1 MALVIVVVVMAL
13 VIVMIV
19 ITLVIIMTLVI
30 LITLVIVMI
39 IMILITLVIIMIV
52 MIVMIVITLVI
63 LMIIVIM
70 IIVVVVTLVIVMI
83 IMATVTTLAKLNSR
97 HNAHCLINADAV
109 RLGALNDVE
118 EALLEG
124 APVNDEHVGV
134 AHGVNLLG
142 RSLEVVRVCAYR
154 HDRDDLDGT
163 TSEFGDDVTENV
175 RRNDNRG

>member
-39 IMILITLVIIMIV
+39 IMILITLVIVMIV
-52 MIVMIVITLVI
+52 MIVMIVITLVT
-63 LMIIVIM
+63 LMIIVI
-70 IIVVVVTLVIVMI
+70 IVTLVIVMI

>member
-1 MALVIVVVVMAL
+1 
-13 VIVMIV
+13 
-19 ITLVIIMTLVI
+19 
-30 LITLVIVMI
+30 
-39 IMILITLVIIMIV
+39 
-52 MIVMIVITLVI
+52 
-63 LMIIVIM
+63 MIIVI
-70 IIVVVVTLVIVMI
+70 IVIVVTLVIVMI
-83 IMATVTTLAKLNSR
+83 IMAIVTTLAKLNSR
-97 HNAHCLINADAV
+97 HNAHRLINADAV

>member
-1 MALVIVVVVMAL
+1 MRIVLSVSMTF
-13 VIVMIV
+13 VIVMV
-19 ITLVIIMTLVI
+19 IMVIVIIMVVMLFLTMVV
-30 LITLVIVMI
+30 VIVI
-39 IMILITLVIIMIV
+39 I
-52 MIVMIVITLVI
+52 MIVMIVITLVTV
-63 LMIIVIM
+63 MIIVI
-70 IIVVVVTLVIVMI
+70 IVIVVTLVIVMI
-83 IMATVTTLAKLNSR
+83 IMAIVTTLAKLNSR

>member
-19 ITLVIIMTLVI
+19 MIVITLVTL
-30 LITLVIVMI
+30 MI

-52 MIVMIVITLVI
+52 MIVITLVT
-63 LMIIVIM
+63 LMIIVIIV

-83 IMATVTTLAKLNSR
+83 IMAIVTTLAKLNSR

>member
-30 LITLVIVMI
+30 
-39 IMILITLVIIMIV
+39 
-52 MIVMIVITLVI
+52 VMIVITLVI
-63 LMIIVIM
+63 VMIVMIIMIIMIIV

-97 HNAHCLINADAV
+97 HNAHCLINADTV

-154 HDRDDLDGT
+154 HNRDDLDGT

>member
-52 MIVMIVITLVI
+52 MIVITLVT
-63 LMIIVIM
+63 LMIIV

-83 IMATVTTLAKLNSR
+83 IMATVTTLAKLKSR
-97 HNAHCLINADAV
+97 HNAHCLITADAV

>member
-52 MIVMIVITLVI
+52 MIVITLVT
-63 LMIIVIM
+63 LMIIV

>member
-19 ITLVIIMTLVI
+19 ITLVIVMIV
-30 LITLVIVMI
+30 ITLVIV
-39 IMILITLVIIMIV
+39 MILITLVIIMIV
-52 MIVMIVITLVI
+52 MIVMIVITLVT
-63 LMIIVIM
+63 LMIIV

>member
-30 LITLVIVMI
+30 
-39 IMILITLVIIMIV
+39 
-52 MIVMIVITLVI
+52 VMIVITLVI
-63 LMIIVIM
+63 VMIVMIIMIIMIIV

>member
-1 MALVIVVVVMAL
+1 MIV
-13 VIVMIV
+13 VIVM
-19 ITLVIIMTLVI
+19 TLV
-30 LITLVIVMI
+30 
-39 IMILITLVIIMIV
+39 IV
-52 MIVMIVITLVI
+52 MIVMIVITLVT
-63 LMIIVIM
+63 LMNIVILVS
-70 IIVVVVTLVIVMI
+70 IVVVVSLVIVMS
-83 IMATVTTLAKLNSR
+83 IMASVTTLANHYSR

>member
-13 VIVMIV
+13 VIVM
-19 ITLVIIMTLVI
+19 IIMTLVI

-52 MIVMIVITLVI
+52 MIVMIVITLVT
-63 LMIIVIM
+63 LMIIV

>member
-1 MALVIVVVVMAL
+1 MALVIVVVVMALVIVVVVMAL

-30 LITLVIVMI
+30 
-39 IMILITLVIIMIV
+39 
-52 MIVMIVITLVI
+52 VMIVITLVT
-63 LMIIVIM
+63 LMIIMIIM
-70 IIVVVVTLVIVMI
+70 IIVIIVVVVTLVIVMI

-97 HNAHCLINADAV
+97 HNAHCLINADTV

-154 HDRDDLDGT
+154 HNRDDLDGT

>member
-1 MALVIVVVVMAL
+1 MAL

-39 IMILITLVIIMIV
+39 IMILITLVIIMTLVIV
-52 MIVMIVITLVI
+52 MIIMILITLVI
-63 LMIIVIM
+63 VMIIVTLMIIVI
-70 IIVVVVTLVIVMI
+70 VVTLVIVMI

>member
-1 MALVIVVVVMAL
+1 MALVIVVVVMALVIVVVVMAL

-30 LITLVIVMI
+30 
-39 IMILITLVIIMIV
+39 
-52 MIVMIVITLVI
+52 VMIVITLVTLI
-63 LMIIVIM
+63 IIMIIV

-154 HDRDDLDGT
+154 HNRDDLDGT

>member
-1 MALVIVVVVMAL
+1 MALVIVVVVMALVIVVVVMAL

-30 LITLVIVMI
+30 
-39 IMILITLVIIMIV
+39 
-52 MIVMIVITLVI
+52 VMIVITLVI
-63 LMIIVIM
+63 VMIVMIIMIIMIIV

-154 HDRDDLDGT
+154 HNRDDLDGT

>member
-52 MIVMIVITLVI
+52 MIVITLVT
-63 LMIIVIM
+63 LMIIV

-83 IMATVTTLAKLNSR
+83 IMAIVTTLAKLNSR